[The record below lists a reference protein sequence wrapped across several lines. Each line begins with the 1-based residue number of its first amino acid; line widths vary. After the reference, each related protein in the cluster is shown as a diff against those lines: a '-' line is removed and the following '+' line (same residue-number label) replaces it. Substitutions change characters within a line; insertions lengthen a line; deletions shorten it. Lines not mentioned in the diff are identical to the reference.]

1 MWRNLLATQKN
12 YFAKILDCLNITGKV
27 VISLF
32 TAATFYLKEYNYHNK
47 KHKRN
52 RGLYV
57 K

>member
-1 MWRNLLATQKN
+1 MWRNILATQKK
-12 YFAKILDCLNITGKV
+12 YFANILDCLNITGKV